1 MKSFILVIFITVSAQ
16 VSAQTVFTD
25 SLETAVV
32 KIYRQDIDFY
42 NVLDSIEYQNLSIRY
57 ETAKKYAYDPYGTT
71 INYFLKVRVDRTNR
85 ESAIASLIRSYYFYP
100 KTYAQLKKKSK
111 LSLNKLISN
120 TVKEFNSLLKEPVK
134 PPKYY
139 ITVGTFHGGA
149 CEFRNDFIIPLEFLT
164 FPSVDS
170 VSFAD
175 STLKQ
180 TAINEKMLPF
190 YLSMNL
196 AGANLSDPNS
206 FNLNKLNPFSSKGY
220 ISVQKFWSFV
230 TFEKKPERAFNF
242 GQNNLADECIKSGI
256 ALYVAEKANPEGF
269 REFRKRVYFDSK
281 TANEKQ
287 LWKEILPLLKST
299 DEPVKNAYISMET
312 GMKSKYI
319 MLGGYFGYRII
330 SDYMEKSKATLDEL
344 LGESDYE
351 KMYSESGWKE
361 KETLE

>member
-1 MKSFILVIFITVSAQ
+1 MKNLLLILFLTVSVQ

-42 NVLDSIEYQNLSIRY
+42 NVLDSIEYQNLSMRY

-85 ESAIASLIRSYYFYP
+85 ESAIASLIRSYYYYP
-100 KTYAQLKKKSK
+100 KTYTQLKKKSK
-111 LSLNKLISN
+111 SSLNKLISN
-120 TVKEFNSLLKEPVK
+120 TVRDFNSLLKEPVK

-139 ITVGTFHGGA
+139 ITVGAFKGGV

-170 VSFAD
+170 ISFAD

-196 AGANLSDPNS
+196 AGSNLSDPNS
-206 FNLNKLNPFSSKGY
+206 FSLNKLNPFSSKGY

-230 TFEKKPERAFNF
+230 TFEKKQERAFNF
-242 GQNNLADECIKSGI
+242 GQNNLADDCIKSGI
-256 ALYVAEKANPEGF
+256 ALYVAEKANPDGF
-269 REFRKRVYFDSK
+269 KEFKKRIFFDAKSS
-281 TANEKQ
+281 NETQ
-287 LWKEILPLLKST
+287 LWKEFLPLMKST
-299 DEPVKNAYISMET
+299 DEPVKNAYISMES

-319 MLGGYFGYRII
+319 MLGGYFGYKII
-330 SDYMEKSKATLDEL
+330 SDYMDKSKATLDEL

-361 KETLE
+361 KETHE